1 MNTLSHGSGMAHAD
15 RFLQCMKRKKCL
27 EKTMIDKV
35 RAKKIVDELD
45 KSCPM
50 LDYQKELMINI
61 LINERPDYSSYIL
74 KMQKLNFLYLQ
85 YVKNVCE
92 SLLFNRKGD
101 K

>member
-1 MNTLSHGSGMAHAD
+1 
-15 RFLQCMKRKKCL
+15 
-27 EKTMIDKV
+27 MIDKV

-45 KSCPM
+45 KSYPM

-74 KMQKLNFLYLQ
+74 KMRKLNFLYLQ
-85 YVKNVCE
+85 YVKNILCK

-101 K
+101 KQNG

>member
-1 MNTLSHGSGMAHAD
+1 
-15 RFLQCMKRKKCL
+15 
-27 EKTMIDKV
+27 MIDKV

-45 KSCPM
+45 KSYPM

-85 YVKNVCE
+85 YVKNVCK

-101 K
+101 KRNG